1 LWFTGRRKQGLQC
14 NKTICLLKIFK
25 MRNTTVALSIDQI
38 LKVAPVVPVMV
49 VERIEDAVPLAKA
62 LYAGGL
68 KVLEITLRTPCAL
81 DAIAAMVEALPA
93 DAVIGAGTIITP
105 KDLEAA
111 IKAGST
117 FLVSPGTTP
126 ALIEAAKA
134 SSIPLLAG
142 VATPTEAMNLY
153 VQGFTHQKF
162 FPAEAAGGVPMLKS
176 IGGPLPQITFC
187 PTGGIDL
194 AKAPSYLALPN
205 VACVGGTW
213 MAPKELMKAGRWDE
227 IERLAREAASLPR

>member
-1 LWFTGRRKQGLQC
+1 
-14 NKTICLLKIFK
+14 
-25 MRNTTVALSIDQI
+25 MALSIDQI

-49 VERIEDAVPLAKA
+49 VERIEDAVPLARA
-62 LYAGGL
+62 LYNGGL

-81 DAIAAMVEALPA
+81 DAITAMVEALPD

-105 KDLEAA
+105 KDLDAA
-111 IKAGST
+111 VKAGST

-134 SSIPLLAG
+134 SVVPLLAG

>member
-1 LWFTGRRKQGLQC
+1 MVFSKEGYNVG
-14 NKTICLLKIFK
+14 
-25 MRNTTVALSIDQI
+25 LSIDQI
-38 LKVAPVVPVMV
+38 VKVAPVVPVMV
-49 VERIEDAVPLAKA
+49 VERIEDAVPLARA
-62 LYAGGL
+62 LYNGGL

-81 DAIAAMVEALPA
+81 DAISAMVEALPD
-93 DAVIGAGTIITP
+93 DAVIGAGTVITP
-105 KDLEAA
+105 ADLEKAV
-111 IKAGST
+111 KAGST

-126 ALIEAAKA
+126 ALIEAAKS

-153 VQGFTHQKF
+153 VQGFTHLKF

>member
-1 LWFTGRRKQGLQC
+1 
-14 NKTICLLKIFK
+14 
-25 MRNTTVALSIDQI
+25 MALPINEI
-38 LKVAPVVPVMV
+38 VRIAPVVPVMV

-62 LYAGGL
+62 LYNGGL

-81 DAIAAMVEALPA
+81 DAITAMVEALPE

-105 KDLEAA
+105 TDLEKAV
-111 IKAGST
+111 KAGST

-134 SSIPLLAG
+134 STVPLLAG

-176 IGGPLPQITFC
+176 IAGPLPQITFC

-205 VACVGGTW
+205 VQCVGGTW

-227 IERLAREAASLPR
+227 IERLAREAASLPRS

>member
-1 LWFTGRRKQGLQC
+1 
-14 NKTICLLKIFK
+14 
-25 MRNTTVALSIDQI
+25 MALSVDQI
-38 LKVAPVVPVMV
+38 LKTAPVIPVMV
-49 VERIEDAVPLAKA
+49 VERIEDAVPLATA
-62 LYAGGL
+62 LYNGGL

-81 DAIAAMVEALPA
+81 DAIRAMVDALPE
-93 DAVIGAGTIITP
+93 DAIIGAGTVLTP
-105 KDLEAA
+105 EDLDKAVA
-111 IKAGST
+111 AGSK

-126 ALIEAAKA
+126 ALIEAAKK

-142 VATPTEAMNLY
+142 VATPTEAMRLY
-153 VQGFTHQKF
+153 AEGFTHLKF

-176 IGGPLPQITFC
+176 IAGPLPQITFC

-194 AKAPSYLALPN
+194 AKAPTYLALPN

-227 IERLAREAASLPR
+227 IEKLAREAASLPR

>member
-1 LWFTGRRKQGLQC
+1 
-14 NKTICLLKIFK
+14 
-25 MRNTTVALSIDQI
+25 VALSIDQI

-81 DAIAAMVEALPA
+81 DAISAMVEALPA

-126 ALIEAAKA
+126 ALIEAAKGNPV
-134 SSIPLLAG
+134 PLLAG

-194 AKAPSYLALPN
+194 ARAPSYLALPN

>member
-1 LWFTGRRKQGLQC
+1 
-14 NKTICLLKIFK
+14 
-25 MRNTTVALSIDQI
+25 MALSIDQI

-81 DAIAAMVEALPA
+81 DAISAMVEALPE

-105 KDLEAA
+105 KDLDAA
-111 IKAGST
+111 VKAGST

-134 SSIPLLAG
+134 CPVPLLAG

-153 VQGFTHQKF
+153 TQGFTHQKF

>member
-1 LWFTGRRKQGLQC
+1 
-14 NKTICLLKIFK
+14 
-25 MRNTTVALSIDQI
+25 MALSIDQI

-81 DAIAAMVEALPA
+81 DAITAMVEALPD

-126 ALIEAAKA
+126 ALIEAAKGNP
-134 SSIPLLAG
+134 IPLLAG

-194 AKAPSYLALPN
+194 ARAPSYLALPN

>member
-1 LWFTGRRKQGLQC
+1 MGLPV
-14 NKTICLLKIFK
+14 NE
-25 MRNTTVALSIDQI
+25 I
-38 LKVAPVVPVMV
+38 LKVAPVIPVMV
-49 VERIEDAVPLAKA
+49 VERIEDAVPLAQA
-62 LYAGGL
+62 LYNGGL

-81 DAIAAMVEALPA
+81 DAITAMVENLPA

-105 KDLEAA
+105 QDLEKAV
-111 IKAGST
+111 KAGST

-126 ALIEAAKA
+126 ALIEAVKA
-134 SSIPLLAG
+134 SSIPLLPG
-142 VATPTEAMNLY
+142 VATPTEAMHLL
-153 VQGFTHQKF
+153 VEGFTHQKF

-194 AKAPSYLALPN
+194 AKAPTYLALPN

-227 IERLAREAASLPR
+227 IERLAREAASLAR

>member
-1 LWFTGRRKQGLQC
+1 
-14 NKTICLLKIFK
+14 
-25 MRNTTVALSIDQI
+25 VALSIDQI

-62 LYAGGL
+62 LYNGGL

-81 DAIAAMVEALPA
+81 DAITAMVEALPA

-126 ALIEAAKA
+126 ALIEAAKGNP
-134 SSIPLLAG
+134 IPLLAG

-194 AKAPSYLALPN
+194 ARAPSYLALPN

>member
-1 LWFTGRRKQGLQC
+1 MGLPI
-14 NKTICLLKIFK
+14 NEI
-25 MRNTTVALSIDQI
+25 V
-38 LKVAPVVPVMV
+38 KVAPVIPVMV
-49 VERIEDAVPLAKA
+49 VERLEDAVPLARA
-62 LYAGGL
+62 LYNGGL

-81 DAIAAMVEALPA
+81 DAITAMVEALPA

-105 KDLEAA
+105 QDLEKAV
-111 IKAGST
+111 KAGST

-126 ALIEAAKA
+126 ALIEAAK
-134 SSIPLLAG
+134 SCSIPLLPG
-142 VATPTEAMNLY
+142 VATPTEAMNLF
-153 VQGFTHQKF
+153 VQGFTHLKF

-194 AKAPSYLALPN
+194 AKAPTYLALPN

-213 MAPKELMKAGRWDE
+213 MAPKELMQAGRWDE

>member
-1 LWFTGRRKQGLQC
+1 
-14 NKTICLLKIFK
+14 
-25 MRNTTVALSIDQI
+25 MALSIDQI

-81 DAIAAMVEALPA
+81 DAITAMVEALPA

-126 ALIEAAKA
+126 ALIEAAKG

>member
-1 LWFTGRRKQGLQC
+1 MGLPV
-14 NKTICLLKIFK
+14 NE
-25 MRNTTVALSIDQI
+25 I
-38 LKVAPVVPVMV
+38 LKVAPVIPVMV
-49 VERIEDAVPLAKA
+49 VERIEDAVPLAQA
-62 LYAGGL
+62 LYNGGL

-81 DAIAAMVEALPA
+81 DAITAMVENLPA

-105 KDLEAA
+105 QDLEKAV
-111 IKAGST
+111 KAGST

-134 SSIPLLAG
+134 SSIPLLPG
-142 VATPTEAMNLY
+142 VATPTEAMHLL
-153 VQGFTHQKF
+153 VEGFTHQKF

-194 AKAPSYLALPN
+194 AKAPTYLALPN

-227 IERLAREAASLPR
+227 IERLAREAASLAR

>member
-1 LWFTGRRKQGLQC
+1 MGLPI
-14 NKTICLLKIFK
+14 NE
-25 MRNTTVALSIDQI
+25 I

-49 VERIEDAVPLAKA
+49 VERLEDAVPLAKA
-62 LYAGGL
+62 LYEGGL

-81 DAIAAMVEALPA
+81 DAITAMVEALPA

-105 KDLEAA
+105 ADLEKAV
-111 IKAGST
+111 KAGST

-126 ALIEAAKA
+126 ALIEAAK
-134 SSIPLLAG
+134 SCSIPLLPG
-142 VATPTEAMNLY
+142 VATPTEAMHLY
-153 VQGFTHQKF
+153 VQGFSHLKF

-227 IERLAREAASLPR
+227 ITRLAREAASLAR

>member
-1 LWFTGRRKQGLQC
+1 
-14 NKTICLLKIFK
+14 
-25 MRNTTVALSIDQI
+25 VALSIDQI

-49 VERIEDAVPLAKA
+49 VERIEDAVPLARA
-62 LYAGGL
+62 LYNGGL

-81 DAIAAMVEALPA
+81 DAITAMVEALPD

-105 KDLEAA
+105 LDLEKA

-126 ALIEAAKA
+126 ALIEAAK
-134 SSIPLLAG
+134 SSSVPLLAG

-227 IERLAREAASLPR
+227 IERLAREAASLPRG

>member
-1 LWFTGRRKQGLQC
+1 
-14 NKTICLLKIFK
+14 
-25 MRNTTVALSIDQI
+25 VALTINEI
-38 LKVAPVVPVMV
+38 VKVAPVVPVMV
-49 VERIEDAVPLAKA
+49 VERIEDAVPLARA
-62 LYAGGL
+62 LYNGGL
-68 KVLEITLRTPCAL
+68 KVLEITLRTACAL
-81 DAIAAMVEALPA
+81 DAITAMVESLPA

-105 KDLEAA
+105 ADYEKAVT
-111 IKAGST
+111 AGSK
-117 FLVSPGTTP
+117 FIVSPGTTP
-126 ALIEAAKA
+126 ALIEYAK
-134 SSIPLLAG
+134 SSHIPILPG
-142 VATPTEAMNLY
+142 VATPTEAMHLY
-153 VQGFTHQKF
+153 TQGFTHLKF

-194 AKAPSYLALPN
+194 AKAPTYLALPN

>member
-1 LWFTGRRKQGLQC
+1 
-14 NKTICLLKIFK
+14 
-25 MRNTTVALSIDQI
+25 
-38 LKVAPVVPVMV
+38 MV
-49 VERIEDAVPLAKA
+49 VERIEDAVPLAQA
-62 LYAGGL
+62 LYNGGL

-81 DAIAAMVEALPA
+81 DAISAMVEALPE

-105 KDLEAA
+105 DDLEKAV
-111 IKAGST
+111 KAGSK

-126 ALIEAAKA
+126 ALIEAAK
-134 SSIPLLAG
+134 SSSVPLLPG
-142 VATPTEAMNLY
+142 VATPTEAMNLL
-153 VQGFTHQKF
+153 VQGFSSLKF
-162 FPAEAAGGVPMLKS
+162 FPAEAAGGVAMLKS

-227 IERLAREAASLPR
+227 IERLAREAASLTR

>member
-1 LWFTGRRKQGLQC
+1 
-14 NKTICLLKIFK
+14 
-25 MRNTTVALSIDQI
+25 MALSIDQI

-81 DAIAAMVEALPA
+81 DAITAMVEALPA

-134 SSIPLLAG
+134 SPVPLLAG

>member
-1 LWFTGRRKQGLQC
+1 MGLPI
-14 NKTICLLKIFK
+14 NEI
-25 MRNTTVALSIDQI
+25 V
-38 LKVAPVVPVMV
+38 KVAPVVPVMV
-49 VERIEDAVPLAKA
+49 VERIEDAVPLARA
-62 LYAGGL
+62 LYNGGL

-81 DAIAAMVEALPA
+81 DAITAMVENLPA

-105 KDLEAA
+105 ADLEKAV
-111 IKAGST
+111 KAGST

-134 SSIPLLAG
+134 SAVPLLPG
-142 VATPTEAMNLY
+142 VATPTEAMRLL
-153 VQGFTHQKF
+153 VEGFTHQKF

-194 AKAPSYLALPN
+194 AKAPTYLALPN

>member
-1 LWFTGRRKQGLQC
+1 MALPI
-14 NKTICLLKIFK
+14 NEIVKI
-25 MRNTTVALSIDQI
+25 
-38 LKVAPVVPVMV
+38 APVVPVMV
-49 VERIEDAVPLAKA
+49 VERIEDAVPLARA
-62 LYAGGL
+62 LYNGGL

-81 DAIAAMVEALPA
+81 DAITAMVEALPG
-93 DAVIGAGTIITP
+93 DAVIGAGTVITP
-105 KDLEAA
+105 ADLEKAV
-111 IKAGST
+111 KAGST

-134 SSIPLLAG
+134 SPVPLLAG

-176 IGGPLPQITFC
+176 IAGPLPQITFC

-205 VACVGGTW
+205 VQCVGGTW
-213 MAPKELMKAGRWDE
+213 MAPRELMKAGRWDE

>member
-1 LWFTGRRKQGLQC
+1 VGLAV
-14 NKTICLLKIFK
+14 NEILKI
-25 MRNTTVALSIDQI
+25 
-38 LKVAPVVPVMV
+38 APVVPVMV
-49 VERIEDAVPLAKA
+49 VERIEDAVPLAQA
-62 LYAGGL
+62 LYNGGL

-81 DAIAAMVEALPA
+81 DAISAMVEALPE

-105 KDLEAA
+105 DDLEKAV
-111 IKAGST
+111 KAGSK

-126 ALIEAAKA
+126 ALIEAAK
-134 SSIPLLAG
+134 SSSVPLLPG
-142 VATPTEAMNLY
+142 VATPTEAMNLL
-153 VQGFTHQKF
+153 VQGFSSLKF
-162 FPAEAAGGVPMLKS
+162 FPAEAAGGVAMLKS

-227 IERLAREAASLPR
+227 IERLAREAASLTR

>member
-1 LWFTGRRKQGLQC
+1 MALPI
-14 NKTICLLKIFK
+14 NEIVKI
-25 MRNTTVALSIDQI
+25 
-38 LKVAPVVPVMV
+38 APVVPVMV
-49 VERIEDAVPLAKA
+49 VERIEDAVPLARA
-62 LYAGGL
+62 LYNGGL

-81 DAIAAMVEALPA
+81 DAITAMVEALPG
-93 DAVIGAGTIITP
+93 DAVIGAGTVITP
-105 KDLEAA
+105 ADLEKAV
-111 IKAGST
+111 KAGST

-134 SSIPLLAG
+134 SPVPLLAG

-176 IGGPLPQITFC
+176 IAGPLPQITFC

-205 VACVGGTW
+205 VQCVGGTW

>member
-1 LWFTGRRKQGLQC
+1 VGLPI
-14 NKTICLLKIFK
+14 NEI
-25 MRNTTVALSIDQI
+25 V
-38 LKVAPVVPVMV
+38 KVAPVVPVMV
-49 VERIEDAVPLAKA
+49 VERIEDAVPLAQA
-62 LYAGGL
+62 LYNGGL

-81 DAIAAMVEALPA
+81 DAITAMVENLPA

-105 KDLEAA
+105 ADLEKAV
-111 IKAGST
+111 KAGST

-134 SSIPLLAG
+134 SSVPLLPG
-142 VATPTEAMNLY
+142 VATPTEAMHLL
-153 VQGFTHQKF
+153 VEGFTHQKF

-194 AKAPSYLALPN
+194 AKAPTYLALPN